1 MAFSKEKRAGTLS
14 GIFFVALVAAAATY
28 VAELGPVAA
37 LGISPLVVGIV
48 IGIFYANTLHNHFP
62 PSWES
67 GIVFS
72 GKKILRFAIVFYGFR
87 ITFQQIAEV
96 GMQGFMVSLL
106 VLSSTMLVGIW
117 LGTKVF
123 KMDRDTSILTA
134 SGASVCGAA
143 AVLATE
149 PVLKAEEHKTAIAVS
164 MVVLFGTISMFMY
177 PVLYSTIIEPATG
190 FLHMDPKT
198 FGIYVGGTIHEVAQ
212 VVAVPASIPMTDTVA
227 QEAMANTAV
236 IVKMTRVIMIAP
248 MLIVLGLVLSYMAK
262 KEGGA
267 SSKLKLVIP
276 WFAVYFVGMAGI
288 NSLIH
293 TYVGS
298 EYGVNLGPVMHQVF
312 ADFDA
317 FKAFVST
324 GAATLDVSA
333 LHTAYF
339 ISETIKDLNIIDTF
353 LLTMAMTALGMG
365 TRFAKFKGLGLA
377 PIYTA
382 GGMFLW
388 LVIGGFVITQMV
400 VATF

>member
-1 MAFSKEKRAGTLS
+1 MAFSKEKRKGTII
-14 GIFFVALVAAAATY
+14 GIIFVALVAAAATY
-28 VAELGPVAA
+28 IAALAPVAK

-62 PSWES
+62 QAWES

-96 GMQGFMVSLL
+96 GIEGFMVSLIM
-106 VLSSTMLVGIW
+106 LSTTFILGTW
-117 LGTKVF
+117 LGSKLF
-123 KMDRDTSILTA
+123 GLDRDTSMLTA

-149 PVLKAEEHKTAIAVS
+149 PVLKAEEHKAAIAVS
-164 MVVLFGTISMFMY
+164 MVVLFGTISMFLY
-177 PVLYSTIIEPATG
+177 PVLYAAFIEHATG
-190 FLHMDPKT
+190 FLHMEPKA

-212 VVAVPASIPMTDTVA
+212 VVAVPASIPGAPDD
-227 QEAMANTAV
+227 MANTAV

-248 MLIVLGLVLSYMAK
+248 MLIALGIYLSYAAK
-262 KEGGA
+262 KTGGEGGVI
-267 SSKLKLVIP
+267 KLVIP

-293 TYVGS
+293 GYVHSG
-298 EYGVNLGPVMHQVF
+298 
-312 ADFDA
+312 
-317 FKAFVST
+317 
-324 GAATLDVSA
+324 
-333 LHTAYF
+333 
-339 ISETIKDLNIIDTF
+339 ISESLVEHINSTIANINEIDTF

-377 PIYTA
+377 PIYAA
-382 GGMFLW
+382 GAMFAW
-388 LVIGGFVITQMV
+388 LVIGGFVITKAV
-400 VATF
+400 VAVL